1 MKMARAP
8 NRAQRDF
15 SAEKMAAAPTGSAAS
30 WTGAAALICLRAEK
44 MKAAIRAKKPPMARK
59 AKSMLRRD
67 SPRVATVTTAPAAKT
82 PPVSR
87 TCAPSHGPT
96 VAPRELKAWEKTRR
110 KCELFLEPSSATRG
124 LAATCSRVTPEAMT
138 NRASR
143 MPG

>member
-15 SAEKMAAAPTGSAAS
+15 SADRIAAAPTGSAAS
-30 WTGAAALICLRAEK
+30 WAGAAALICLRAEK
-44 MKAAIRAKKPPMARK
+44 MKAAIRAKKAPMPRK
-59 AKSMLRRD
+59 AMSMLRRD

-96 VAPRELKAWEKTRR
+96 VAPSELKA
-110 KCELFLEPSSATRG
+110 
-124 LAATCSRVTPEAMT
+124 
-138 NRASR
+138 
-143 MPG
+143 